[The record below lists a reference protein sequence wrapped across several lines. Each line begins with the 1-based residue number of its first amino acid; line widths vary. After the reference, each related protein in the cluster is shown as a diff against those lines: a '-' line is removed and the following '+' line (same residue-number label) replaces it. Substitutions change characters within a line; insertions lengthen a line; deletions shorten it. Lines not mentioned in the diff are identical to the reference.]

1 MNSRKCC
8 YTIFSKNGNKNK
20 INFKLKLSDGEIPY
34 NPKPV
39 FLGIIFDEY
48 LCFNEHYKMLE
59 TRAIK
64 RLNIIKIIRHKSWC
78 LSYNTLT
85 RVFLSLIGSI
95 FAYSF
100 FTLANVSISN
110 LNRLQV
116 IQNRAIRL
124 IYRLDWNS
132 LSSSLSSIGKILPV
146 KERLLQLGCRS
157 ISKSQLS
164 NFYVKDLIQEY
175 LGSVSSIK
183 RDLNRKTVLCMFFPY
198 IALAFACQVFLFLCS
213 LGLYDLSGGT

>member
-64 RLNIIKIIRHKSWC
+64 RLNII
-78 LSYNTLT
+78 
-85 RVFLSLIGSI
+85 
-95 FAYSF
+95 
-100 FTLANVSISN
+100 SISYFTIMIEKKSSN
-110 LNRLQV
+110 FLIL
-116 IQNRAIRL
+116 IFFSIRL
-124 IYRLDWNS
+124 
-132 LSSSLSSIGKILPV
+132 K
-146 KERLLQLGCRS
+146 
-157 ISKSQLS
+157 
-164 NFYVKDLIQEY
+164 
-175 LGSVSSIK
+175 
-183 RDLNRKTVLCMFFPY
+183 
-198 IALAFACQVFLFLCS
+198 VF
-213 LGLYDLSGGT
+213 